1 MLISLLIAV
10 IVCGLLVYV
19 VQLLPI
25 SQPFKQIAIAVV
37 VVILIIWLL
46 SFIGPHSFLR

>member
-19 VQLLPI
+19 IQLLPI
-25 SQPFKQIAIAVV
+25 GQPFKQIAMVIVV
-37 VVILIIWLL
+37 IILIIWLL
-46 SFIGPHSFLR
+46 SFLGPHSFLR